1 MQIEEL
7 LQRVPLFRSLGE
19 EDSKRLA
26 ELADRRLFNKGEAL
40 FQEGDPSD
48 ALFVV
53 VQGRVKVHK
62 ITPSGKDVILELFGA
77 GDPIGAVAVYEEQP
91 YPASATAITDCV
103 CLAFPS
109 AGFFAL
115 LAESPTLVRGLLIG
129 LTWRL
134 MELTNRLT
142 DLTGGKI
149 EPRMARLFVKLM
161 EDRGR
166 REGEAIFIPLTLSR
180 QELADL
186 TGTTIETCIRIMS
199 RWGKESLVLTEEE
212 GFRVLDPE
220 ALEVLATS

>member
-1 MQIEEL
+1 MQIEDL
-7 LQRVPLFRSLGE
+7 LQRVPLFRSLGD
-19 EDSKRLA
+19 EDRRRLA
-26 ELADRRLFNKGEAL
+26 KLAERRLFGKGEGL

-48 ALFVV
+48 ELFVV

-62 ITPSGKDVILELFGA
+62 ITPSGREVILELFGA
-77 GDPIGAVAVYEEQP
+77 GDPIGAVAVYEERP

-166 REGEAIFIPLTLSR
+166 REGDGVFIPLTLSR

-199 RWGKESLVLTEEE
+199 RWGKEHLVMTEEE

>member
-1 MQIEEL
+1 MQIDEL

-19 EDSKRLA
+19 EDRKRLA
-26 ELADRRLFNKGEAL
+26 ELADRRLFNKGDSL
-40 FQEGDPSD
+40 FHEGDPSD
-48 ALFVV
+48 ELFVV

-62 ITPSGKDVILELFGA
+62 ITPSGRDVILELFGA

-103 CLAFPS
+103 CLAFAS

-134 MELTNRLT
+134 MDLTNRLT

-166 REGEAIFIPLTLSR
+166 PEGEGIFIPLTLSR

-199 RWGKESLVLTEEE
+199 RWGKEHLVLTEDE

>member
-1 MQIEEL
+1 MAIDEL
-7 LQRVPLFRSLGE
+7 LQRVPLFRPLGD
-19 EDSKRLA
+19 EDRRRLA

-40 FQEGDPSD
+40 FHEGDPSD
-48 ALFVV
+48 ELFVV

-62 ITPSGKDVILELFGA
+62 ITPSGRDVILEIFGA

-103 CLAFPS
+103 CLAFAS
-109 AGFFAL
+109 VGFFAL

-166 REGEAIFIPLTLSR
+166 PEGDGVFIPLTLSR

-199 RWGKESLVLTEEE
+199 RWGKEHMVLTEEE